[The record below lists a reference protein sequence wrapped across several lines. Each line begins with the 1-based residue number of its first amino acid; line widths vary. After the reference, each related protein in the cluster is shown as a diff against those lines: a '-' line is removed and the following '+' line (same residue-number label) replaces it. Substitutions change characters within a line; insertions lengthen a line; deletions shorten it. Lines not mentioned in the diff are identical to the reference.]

1 MSGAVAAVLGSV
13 YRGRLLRSLLLWI
26 VALAIGVA
34 VVVGM
39 FWQYGLA
46 QRDRD
51 AEVAALQLTRQAA
64 HDLEALRTTLPE
76 RQARVRM
83 LRSQGFTVAATRVD
97 WAERV
102 AGLVSALRPLGYAVD
117 VGAET
122 ARALPAPLQEWFD
135 ARGMVAPELLTT
147 DLSLQVQGL
156 HERELLRVV
165 AAAKSAGSGL
175 VRLEH
180 CQIERRA
187 DGMGLDAKCRLR
199 RYALPVSERGTR
211 GPAA

>member
-1 MSGAVAAVLGSV
+1 MSGALAAVLGSV
-13 YRGRLLRSLLLWI
+13 YRGRLLRSLLLSI
-26 VALAIGVA
+26 LALAIGAA

-39 FWQYGLA
+39 RWQYGLA
-46 QRDRD
+46 QRERD
-51 AEVAALQLTRQAA
+51 AEAAALQLAQQAA
-64 HDLEALRTTLPE
+64 QDLEALRTTLPE

-102 AGLVSALRPLGYAVD
+102 AGVVSALRPLGYAVD

-122 ARALPAPLQEWFD
+122 ARALPASLHGWFD
-135 ARGMVAPELLTT
+135 ARGMAAPDFLTT

-156 HERELLRVV
+156 HERELLGVV
-165 AAAKSAGSGL
+165 AAAKTAGSGL
-175 VRLEH
+175 VRLEN

-187 DGMGLDAKCRLR
+187 DGLGLDAKCRLR
-199 RYALPVSERGTR
+199 RYALLVSERSSR
-211 GPAA
+211 SPVA